1 MGAAF
6 PRTFPLIA
14 VFAMVKNT
22 MRPLLFRVLRFSA
35 VIAALFGASLSY
47 AQTAG
52 HWNWIRIDT
61 PEVSA
66 FFRNRDYGIVG
77 FNTTAPGCLISRTT
91 NAGNS
96 WMNITNLPTYLLSV
110 PNTGLSTGKVP
121 SIFMR
126 DSLTMWFTFVQNN
139 LQYPLTPLQNG
150 IYNSTD
156 GGLSWEDL
164 EDSAQWNTVVE
175 SSPGVLAT
183 STGGIAFQDS
193 LNGIASAASSPLNGL
208 NYANSTESTTTDGG
222 RTWQPLPFSSI
233 GYWESWNIYCHKETG
248 TYIFYQDAV
257 TAGSTTGMISSDFGQ
272 TWRGFHL
279 NNIDCADSN
288 QTTGGITGAGDAIYV
303 QTPECG
309 IYRSTDDG
317 NTWVSVGGPSNSDDT
332 KLFAPSVCK
341 GSVVIASGIF
351 DTSTYQTGIWMTTD
365 GGDGTIPL
373 PDDTLTI
380 QPGIFDTISS
390 CDSSLTPI
398 VFGNCG
404 CTPADYHFDSAIFV
418 GDTRFSI
425 TNTSLFPTAWN
436 GFASRDSLF
445 IEFAPRHQSG
455 LATGVVHLY
464 GRIIRDST
472 VTSFDSIIT
481 VQQYALSTPNLQ
493 TTLSHNASTFDLGSV
508 SICTGSD
515 TVLQIRNNG
524 CSPVTITAEEI
535 AASGFE
541 VTQLTL
547 PLTLPVDSTITLHV
561 HTQPSDTI
569 PEQGTVTLHVSSD
582 SLTELL
588 TVQLQADG
596 SWGGGNLTATPSPAQ
611 FSPSSLCGSDSVM
624 LTLVNTGCDSLILTS
639 ASILANLGSA
649 GDSDFTFSGS
659 LPDTIGENDT
669 AHVTLIF
676 HPSGLGQ
683 RSAWVDLHAHDAHGN
698 QTERDLEVEMN
709 GNGTARTPAVTL
721 STPSLNFG
729 SVSTCGQSV
738 TLPVVLS
745 STGCDTLTCSSA
757 VPALP
762 FAVTKSFSSALP
774 VGVSDTALITFTP
787 TATGQFNDTLTITT
801 NAGTETVPLQ
811 GVGIAGAKVL
821 SVDTSLRDFGALYAC
836 QSRDTTIVLRNTGC
850 DTLTVDSGYVT
861 NGSYATDAN
870 YPIILPPDSSETV
883 QVSLAA
889 DSAGMNGSLEFFSN
903 ANQGNST
910 VTIPLTASIIPPAH
924 LVLALSPSDTATAGS
939 IVRCYVILEG
949 QVPSGAISG
958 LNFDITHNDDLLSY
972 VNASGVTMTGTSGT
986 PELQTLQFTLDHPPP
1001 PPSIGGG
1008 VDTLGSISFQAYL
1021 SDSSSTPL
1029 TLSNVTFTNSLSLSD
1044 NCIAS
1049 IVDSGASFTY
1059 LYSCG
1064 EPLIQDGMLGTL
1076 PFVITSIQP
1085 NPAHDEITIRVDA
1098 ADPGSIGGG
1107 DDAAGGGSIHAVHC
1121 EMYDALGRGQDVR
1134 STSLQSGILLDVSGV
1149 PSGIYFIRLSMGG
1162 YVQSRSVV
1170 VQH

>member
-1 MGAAF
+1 MN
-6 PRTFPLIA
+6 
-14 VFAMVKNT
+14 VFSNNSF
-22 MRPLLFRVLRFSA
+22 MRKLQSLLFVL
-35 VIAALFGASLSY
+35 LFLPLASVSHG
-47 AQTAG
+47 QTIG
-52 HWNWIRIDT
+52 HWKRIRIDT
-61 PEVSA
+61 LEKSS

-77 FNTTAPGCLISRTT
+77 YNTEDPAYPLISRTVD
-91 NAGNS
+91 AGNS
-96 WMNITNLPTYLLSV
+96 WTNITHLPAYLLSSANSGIMYGGNV
-110 PNTGLSTGKVP
+110 N
-121 SIFMR
+121 SIYMR
-126 DSLTMWFTFVQNN
+126 DSLTAWFTFVQSN
-139 LQYPLTPLQNG
+139 LQGVQDPYLQNG
-150 IYNSTD
+150 IYHSTD

-164 EDSAQWNTVVE
+164 VDSAQWETAME
-175 SSPGVLAT
+175 SSPGVLAV

-288 QTTGGITGAGDAIYV
+288 HTTGGITGAGDAIYV

-317 NTWVSVGGPSNSDDT
+317 NTWVSVGGPSFTNDT
-332 KLFAPSVCK
+332 KLFAPSVCN
-341 GSVVIASGIF
+341 GAVVIASGGYDSSIG
-351 DTSTYQTGIWMTTD
+351 YQGGVWMTTD

-373 PDDTLTI
+373 PGDTLTI
-380 QPGIFDTISS
+380 QPGTFDTISS

-404 CTPADYHFDSAIFV
+404 CTPADYHFDSAVFV

-425 TNTSLFPTAWN
+425 SNTSLLPTAWN
-436 GFASRDSLF
+436 GFASRDTLF
-445 IEFAPRHQSG
+445 IQFSPRHQSG
-455 LATGVVHLY
+455 LVTGVVHLY

-472 VTSFDSIIT
+472 VTPFDSIIT
-481 VQQYALSTPNLQ
+481 IQQYAISTPNLQ
-493 TTLSHNASTFDLGSV
+493 TTLSHNATTLDLGAV
-508 SICTGSD
+508 NICTGSD

-524 CSPVTITAEEI
+524 CSPVTITAEDI
-535 AASGFE
+535 AASGFD

-547 PLTLPVDSTITLHV
+547 PLALPVDSTITLDV

-582 SLTELL
+582 SLSEQL
-588 TVQLQADG
+588 TVQLRAEG
-596 SWGGGNLTATPSPAQ
+596 IWEVGNLTAAPAPAQ
-611 FSPSSLCGSDSVM
+611 FSATSLCGSDSVL

-709 GNGTARTPAVTL
+709 GNGTARTPAATL
-721 STPSLNFG
+721 STSSLNFG
-729 SVSTCGQSV
+729 RVSTCGQSV

-745 STGCDTLTCSSA
+745 STGCDTLICSGA

-762 FAVTKSFSSALP
+762 FTLTKSFSSALP
-774 VGVSDTALITFTP
+774 VGMSDTALVTFTP
-787 TATGQFNDTLTITT
+787 TQAGLFNDTLTITT
-801 NAGTETVPLQ
+801 SAGTETVPLQ

-821 SVDTSLRDFGALYAC
+821 SVDTSLRDFGALYMC

-850 DTLTVDSGYVT
+850 DTLTVDSGAVT
-861 NGSYATDAN
+861 NGAYATDAVF
-870 YPIILPPDSSETV
+870 PIIIPPDSSATV

-889 DSAGMNGSLEFFSN
+889 DSAGMTGTLEFFSN
-903 ANQGNST
+903 ANQGDST
-910 VTIPLTASIIPPAH
+910 VTIPLAASIIAPAQ
-924 LVLALSPSDTATAGS
+924 LRLTLSPAQSAKDGAMVTF
-939 IVRCYVILEG
+939 YVILSG
-949 QVPSGAISG
+949 TGAGVGAIQAI
-958 LNFDITHNDDLLSY
+958 NFDLTHNDNLL
-972 VNASGVTMTGTSGT
+972 TLTSNSAGLQHSRLAGT
-986 PELQTLQFTLDHPPP
+986 PASTRDSFAWMVSIPAPALPDTIGSLTFQVYLTDSSSTPLTVSNIAFTDTLGLPPDCIASIDDSGSNFTYLYQCGEQILQDVMLGVPFSITSIVPNPARDEIMVTLSGSAQPAVEMYDALGREVTTPQP

-1008 VDTLGSISFQAYL
+1008 VGAG
-1021 SDSSSTPL
+1021 
-1029 TLSNVTFTNSLSLSD
+1029 VT
-1044 NCIAS
+1044 
-1049 IVDSGASFTY
+1049 
-1059 LYSCG
+1059 
-1064 EPLIQDGMLGTL
+1064 
-1076 PFVITSIQP
+1076 
-1085 NPAHDEITIRVDA
+1085 
-1098 ADPGSIGGG
+1098 
-1107 DDAAGGGSIHAVHC
+1107 
-1121 EMYDALGRGQDVR
+1121 
-1134 STSLQSGILLDVSGV
+1134 LDVSNV
-1149 PSGIYFIRLSMGG
+1149 PSGIYFIRVSSGG
-1162 YVQSRSVV
+1162 YVQSRRVV